1 MFFIE
6 KKYYAV
12 NNSKPCLSWKISC
25 QYRITCN
32 QSNSM
37 MECVYF
43 FHKCS
48 YISALTMTPLT
59 LDASMSVTI
68 YVAELVHIAV
78 AWVLAIS
85 FPYLMEKG
93 CSNEILNEDGI

>member
-1 MFFIE
+1 
-6 KKYYAV
+6 
-12 NNSKPCLSWKISC
+12 
-25 QYRITCN
+25 
-32 QSNSM
+32 
-37 MECVYF
+37 
-43 FHKCS
+43 
-48 YISALTMTPLT
+48 MTPLT